1 MTEFEFLFAL
11 FALVMGLSLVELLSG
26 LGRAL
31 EYKLGDSE
39 RAAQFTFGWLTP
51 LLAVFV
57 ILDLLSFWIFAWPI
71 RELVNAS
78 PLSVLGV
85 MVLSGAYFLAARLV
99 FPSDPEDFRDLDTH
113 YFRVHRV
120 VFAMLI
126 LMVVTQWIFALA
138 TPELRPLAGSPV
150 AIGLTGI
157 LLALMAAAIW
167 SKRKAASIVILALLI
182 LRYLATYAL

>member
-1 MTEFEFLFAL
+1 MTDFEFLFAL

-31 EYKLGDSE
+31 EYKLGGSDK
-39 RAAQFTFGWLTP
+39 AKDFTFGWLTP
-51 LLAVFV
+51 LLAIFV

-71 RELVNAS
+71 RELVTAA

-85 MVLSGAYFLAARLV
+85 MVFSGAYFLAARLV

-120 VFAMLI
+120 VFAMLA
-126 LMVVTQWIFALA
+126 LMVAIQWIFVLS
-138 TPELRPLAGSPV
+138 TPALRPLAANPV
-150 AIGLTGI
+150 ALGLTGI
-157 LLALMAAAIW
+157 LLMLMAGAMW
-167 SKRKAASIVILALLI
+167 SKREGVSIAILTLLI
-182 LRYLATYAL
+182 MRYLATYAL